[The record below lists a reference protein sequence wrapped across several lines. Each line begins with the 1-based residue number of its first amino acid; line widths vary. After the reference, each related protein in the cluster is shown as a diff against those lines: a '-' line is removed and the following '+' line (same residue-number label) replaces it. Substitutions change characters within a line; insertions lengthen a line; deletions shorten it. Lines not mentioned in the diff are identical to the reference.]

1 MRLILLIVTLL
12 LAGSPALARVKLIT
26 LPVRQRVLVQL
37 DHEQATLVEEE
48 RIVPLVKGV
57 NQVDFSW
64 AGTSIDP
71 HTIVFR
77 LLEPVAAPKATQ
89 AEVLAVSYPPGENA
103 LVWDV
108 SASAS
113 GSFRVR
119 ISYLLGGLSKSF
131 NYRAVAEHDESTLTL
146 SQYLRVENFA
156 NEAFD
161 DTSIQLGFGDSFE
174 KPIGVNETREMLV
187 AKLPGVPIRKTY
199 TCDVVSNDYLDAGQ
213 KKVLIPMH
221 YVLTND
227 TDHKLGQAAL
237 PYGKVRVFQKDT
249 SGGTAF
255 TGEDWGQFTPIDD
268 EMKLYL
274 GVAQDVVVKRTIAR
288 RDRTPIAGNLSNYDV
303 AVQYEIENFK
313 DTPVTLDIVEH
324 PANLRGEAGFNSDRG
339 ASWTLGDQHTLGA
352 VDAEHSDIEQATFHV
367 ELPARKGDKAEKIT
381 HKLHLVYRNEW
392 N

>member
-1 MRLILLIVTLL
+1 MRPILLIVTLL
-12 LAGSPALARVKLIT
+12 LASSPALARVKLIT

-37 DHEQATLVEEE
+37 DHEQATLVEEQ
-48 RIVPLVKGV
+48 RIVPLIAGT

-64 AGTSIDP
+64 AGTNIDP

-77 LLEPVAAPKATQ
+77 VIGPAEGSDGLEAN
-89 AEVLAVSYPPGENA
+89 VLSVSYPPGENA

-108 SASAS
+108 AANHS
-113 GSFRVR
+113 GSALVR
-119 ISYLLGGLSKSF
+119 ISYLLGGLNKSF

-174 KPIGVNETREMLV
+174 KPIGIDETREILV

-199 TCDVVSNDYLDAGQ
+199 TCDVVANDYLDQGQ
-213 KKVLIPMH
+213 KKVRIPMH

-227 TDHKLGQAAL
+227 ADHKLGLAAL
-237 PYGKVRVFQKDT
+237 PYGKVRIFQKDSQGT
-249 SGGTAF
+249 TAF

-303 AVQYEIENFK
+303 VVQYEIENFK
-313 DTPVTLDIVEH
+313 DTPVTLDVVEH
-324 PANLRGEAGFNSDRG
+324 PANLRGEAGFNSNTSP
-339 ASWTLGDQHTLGA
+339 SWTLGDQHTLGA
-352 VDAEHSDIEQATFHV
+352 VDAEHTDIDQVTFHV
-367 ELPARKGDKAEKIT
+367 ELPARKGDKAETIT
-381 HKLHLVYRNEW
+381 HKLHLVYHNEW